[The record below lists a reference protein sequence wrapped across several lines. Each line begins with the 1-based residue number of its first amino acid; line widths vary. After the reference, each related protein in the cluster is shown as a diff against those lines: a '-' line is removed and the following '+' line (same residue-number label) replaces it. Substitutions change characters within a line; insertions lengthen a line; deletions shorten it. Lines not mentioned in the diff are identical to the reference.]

1 VVQVEVRKPSGKWEK
16 ISTAN
21 YPSITAGEEGGLL
34 VGLGLERIPSLGRL
48 MQDNRDAMVFR

>member
-1 VVQVEVRKPSGKWEK
+1 VRKPSGKWEK
-16 ISTAN
+16 IATAN
-21 YPSITAGEEGGLL
+21 YPAITAGEEGGLL